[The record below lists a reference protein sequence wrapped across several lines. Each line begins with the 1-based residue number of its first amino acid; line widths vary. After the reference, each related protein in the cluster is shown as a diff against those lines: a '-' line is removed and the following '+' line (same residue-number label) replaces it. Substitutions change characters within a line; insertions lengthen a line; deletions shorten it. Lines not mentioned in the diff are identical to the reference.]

1 VPLSASPAPAASVP
15 PPLATTP
22 VLQQHAAVTPDFVPP
37 AKAGRTP
44 AKTHAPAP
52 TPAKPS
58 VASPREACGA
68 RTDFSLYRCMQTQCA
83 QARWHQHPSCKRLRE
98 RDEVS

>member
-1 VPLSASPAPAASVP
+1 MAATSSTVAATTASAP
-15 PPLATTP
+15 PPLSTTP
-22 VLQQHAAVTPDFVPP
+22 VQAQPAPVTPDFVPP
-37 AKAGRTP
+37 AKTARTP
-44 AKTHAPAP
+44 VKPHAPA
-52 TPAKPS
+52 KQPS
-58 VASPREACGA
+58 IGSPREACGA